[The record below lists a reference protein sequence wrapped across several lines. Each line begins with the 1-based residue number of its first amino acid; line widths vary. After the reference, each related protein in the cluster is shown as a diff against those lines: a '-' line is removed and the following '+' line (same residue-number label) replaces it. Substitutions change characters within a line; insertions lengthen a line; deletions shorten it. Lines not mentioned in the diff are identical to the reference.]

1 MRSSE
6 ISLKPYRINNTDTM
20 ESVSKGVSEYIN
32 SLQEDK
38 KEIVKALR
46 SIILS
51 VDPNLNESLKWKQP
65 VYSKKGDICYIFP
78 TGGHANLGFYR
89 ALELKDPKKLLEGTG
104 KNMRHIKIKSMKDI
118 DKEYF
123 WELVSD
129 AISKDK

>member
-1 MRSSE
+1 MAGA
-6 ISLKPYRINNTDTM
+6 
-20 ESVSKGVSEYIN
+20 SKEVSEYIN
-32 SLQEDK
+32 NLPDDK

-46 SIILS
+46 EIILS

-78 TGGHANLGFYR
+78 AGNHVNLGFYNGT
-89 ALELKDPKKLLEGTG
+89 ELKDPKKLLEGTG
-104 KNMRHIKIKSMKDI
+104 KTMRHIMIKSLEDI

-129 AISKDK
+129 AISKDKH

>member
-1 MRSSE
+1 
-6 ISLKPYRINNTDTM
+6 M

-51 VDPNLNESLKWKQP
+51 VDPSLNESLKWKQP

-78 TGGHANLGFYR
+78 TGGHVNLGFYR

>member
-1 MRSSE
+1 MVEASKE
-6 ISLKPYRINNTDTM
+6 I
-20 ESVSKGVSEYIN
+20 SEYIN
-32 SLQEDK
+32 SLPEDK

-51 VDPNLNESLKWKQP
+51 IDPSLNESLKWKQP

-78 TGGHANLGFYR
+78 TGGHVNLGFYK
-89 ALELKDPKKLLEGTG
+89 AMELKDPKKLLEGTG
-104 KNMRHIKIKSMKDI
+104 KKLRHIKIKSLEDI

>member
-1 MRSSE
+1 MAGASKE
-6 ISLKPYRINNTDTM
+6 IT
-20 ESVSKGVSEYIN
+20 EYIN
-32 SLQEDK
+32 SLPEDK
-38 KEIVKALR
+38 KEIVIALR

-51 VDPNLNESLKWKQP
+51 IDPSLNESLKWKQP

-78 TGGHANLGFYR
+78 TGGHVNLGFYR
-89 ALELKDPKKLLEGTG
+89 AIELKDPKKLLEGTG
-104 KNMRHIKIKSMKDI
+104 KNMRHIKIRSLEEI

>member
-1 MRSSE
+1 MVEASKE
-6 ISLKPYRINNTDTM
+6 I
-20 ESVSKGVSEYIN
+20 SEYIN
-32 SLQEDK
+32 SLPEDK

-51 VDPNLNESLKWKQP
+51 IDPSLNESLKWKQP

-78 TGGHANLGFYR
+78 TGGHVNLGFYK
-89 ALELKDPKKLLEGTG
+89 AMELKDPKKLLEGTG
-104 KNMRHIKIKSMKDI
+104 KNMGHIKIRSLDEI

-129 AISKDK
+129 AISKDKQ

>member
-1 MRSSE
+1 MVE
-6 ISLKPYRINNTDTM
+6 A
-20 ESVSKGVSEYIN
+20 SKEVSEYIN
-32 SLQEDK
+32 GLPEDK

-51 VDPNLNESLKWKQP
+51 VDPSLNESLKWKQP

-78 TGGHANLGFYR
+78 TGGHVNLGFYK
-89 ALELKDPKKLLEGTG
+89 AIELKDPKKLLEGTG
-104 KNMRHIKIKSMKDI
+104 KKLRHIKVKSLEDI

>member
-1 MRSSE
+1 MPGASKE
-6 ISLKPYRINNTDTM
+6 I
-20 ESVSKGVSEYIN
+20 SEYIN
-32 SLQEDK
+32 ALPEDK
-38 KEIVKALR
+38 QEIVKALR

-51 VDPNLNESLKWKQP
+51 VDPSLNESLKWKQP

-78 TGGHANLGFYR
+78 TGGHVNLGFYR
-89 ALELKDPKKLLEGTG
+89 AIELKDPKGLLEGTG
-104 KNMRHIKIKSMKDI
+104 KKLRHIKIRSLEDI

>member
-1 MRSSE
+1 MAG
-6 ISLKPYRINNTDTM
+6 
-20 ESVSKGVSEYIN
+20 VSKEISEYIN
-32 SLQEDK
+32 SLPEDK
-38 KEIVKALR
+38 KEILKALR

-51 VDPNLNESLKWKQP
+51 VDPSLKESLKWKQP

-78 TGGHANLGFYR
+78 TGGHVNLGFYG
-89 ALELKDPKKLLEGTG
+89 AIELKDPKKLLEGTG
-104 KNMRHIKIKSMKDI
+104 KKVRHIKIRALEDI

>member
-1 MRSSE
+1 MAGVSKE
-6 ISLKPYRINNTDTM
+6 IS
-20 ESVSKGVSEYIN
+20 EYLN
-32 SLQEDK
+32 SLPENK

-51 VDPNLNESLKWKQP
+51 IDPSLNESLKWKQP

-78 TGGHANLGFYR
+78 TGSHVNLGFYK
-89 ALELKDPKKLLEGTG
+89 AMELKDPKKLLEGTG
-104 KNMRHIKIKSMKDI
+104 KNMRHIKIKSLEDI

>member
-1 MRSSE
+1 MAG
-6 ISLKPYRINNTDTM
+6 
-20 ESVSKGVSEYIN
+20 VSKEVSEYIN
-32 SLQEDK
+32 ALPEDR

-51 VDPNLNESLKWKQP
+51 VDPSLNESLKWKQP

-78 TGGHANLGFYR
+78 TGGHVNLGFYR
-89 ALELKDPKKLLEGTG
+89 AIELKDPKGLLEGTG
-104 KNMRHIKIKSMKDI
+104 KKLRHIKIRSLEDI

-129 AISKDK
+129 AISKDR

>member
-1 MRSSE
+1 MVEASKE
-6 ISLKPYRINNTDTM
+6 I
-20 ESVSKGVSEYIN
+20 SEYIN
-32 SLQEDK
+32 SLPEDK
-38 KEIVKALR
+38 KEIVNALR

-51 VDPNLNESLKWKQP
+51 VDPSLNESLKWKQP

-78 TGGHANLGFYR
+78 TGGHVNLGFYR
-89 ALELKDPKKLLEGTG
+89 AIELKDPKKLLEGTG
-104 KNMRHIKIKSMKDI
+104 KKLRHIKIKSLEDI